1 MRYKSFYILPAMAKK
16 TLSEHGWDFESK
28 SRLPEHLESDLVI
41 ALNLSFIESYSGVN
55 DYKGDGFKVT
65 FIKDDDFHIENV
77 YFRVYQSGFND
88 LVDLICSL
96 FEKNDDIEIFV
107 PSFK

>member
-1 MRYKSFYILPAMAKK
+1 MRYKSFYILPSMAKK

-41 ALNLSFIESYSGVN
+41 ALNLNFIESYSGVN

-65 FIKDDDFHIENV
+65 FIKDDDSHIESI
-77 YFRVYQSGFND
+77 YFRVYHSGLSE
-88 LVDLICSL
+88 LVELVSSL
-96 FEKNDDIEIFV
+96 LEKYDFMEVFV

>member
-1 MRYKSFYILPAMAKK
+1 MRYKSFYILPSMAKK

-41 ALNLSFIESYSGVN
+41 ALNLKFIESYSGVN

-65 FIKDDDFHIENV
+65 FIKDDDSHIESI
-77 YFRVYQSGFND
+77 YFRVYHSRFNE
-88 LVDLICSL
+88 LINFVSSL
-96 FEKNDDIEIFV
+96 FKNDDIMEVFA
-107 PSFK
+107 PSLK